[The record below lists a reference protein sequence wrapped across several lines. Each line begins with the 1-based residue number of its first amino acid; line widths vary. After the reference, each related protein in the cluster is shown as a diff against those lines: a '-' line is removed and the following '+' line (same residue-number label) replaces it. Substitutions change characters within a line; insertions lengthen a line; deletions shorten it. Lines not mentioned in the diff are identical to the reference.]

1 MPIFS
6 GFYTLSSL
14 LMIALFTPPTFAS
27 HTWEDAQAGRLM
39 VCEDFLAS
47 ERSRLDAE
55 ARRWENVKPYHRGLI
70 NAWKPLIG
78 NHKIMLTFGNGLSIP
93 PVTGRI
99 LAFRVADEKQGSVE
113 IVIEGSGVSSING
126 KARAA
131 QQVFPLKYIA
141 NLQVVSES
149 ALSMSQEEGKLRE
162 LGFAEYYRR
171 IEEEFRN
178 NSKRLEADIKTKGS
192 LFSHIGIVGAGPHGS
207 VAAAN
212 FRMGFPES
220 KGLVVSDNFGTFNTL
235 GAFRVNTV
243 ETMEDSGNTFPNS
256 PIQISNLNPL
266 NKRFVEA
273 EKHGWVGLSTLRFSG
288 ADVLLGQNV
297 KSITKDE
304 TNVSPNKFPFFKMTT
319 ASGLVTRHNVIFA
332 ATGLG
337 RVEARVAGAEKQQFV
352 DDQLVA
358 VDQWLAEG
366 ARDSRF
372 VPKIMT
378 VNQLQTLSKIDEEN
392 NRDPKTRWKRVKVG
406 VVGGG
411 DGGNIAVER
420 FAANT
425 EIFWLGQKSTTADE
439 FLAQYEGYPLKAER
453 YGDIADYY
461 ARDQIKPYAG
471 YLYSFE
477 RIDGSL
483 NLIISTDKSAKGI
496 IKDQPSV
503 DLLVLANGYKNRVN
517 DLFTDLVDGD
527 LSRLTILPVFGHTD
541 EFSRYEDAS
550 TEVLGQQ
557 VYVDGQALPI
567 FIVGNAANIPVTDI
581 TDVIATGGYLDVL
594 LARTAAL
601 ANQVGAEL
609 RSSVTRV
616 PRRRNTSAPGQHFV
630 VDFKAPANAPQSSRL
645 TSHHEEENIALS
657 SRSNAEIE
665 MRTLLAQVIAFKLKV
680 SESSPISIEMLL
692 DNGNSQLRT
701 TGLPQTSIKL
711 LAEELKNNTK
721 LVHALRILLR
731 HRLKSIR
738 LSCECRSG
746 ISAKLEELKVIFEYE
761 RGTRI

>member
-1 MPIFS
+1 MHVVC
-6 GFYTLSSL
+6 GLRTLLSL
-14 LMIALFTPPTFAS
+14 LMALAATPAFAS
-27 HTWEDAQAGRLM
+27 HTWEDAQAGSLM

-47 ERSRLDAE
+47 ERSRLNAE
-55 ARRWENVKPYHRGLI
+55 ARKWENVSPYHRGLI
-70 NAWKPLIG
+70 NAWKPLVG

-113 IVIEGSGVSSING
+113 VVIEGSGVANING

-131 QQVFPLKYIA
+131 QQIFPLKYIA

-149 ALSMSQEEGKLRE
+149 ALSLSAEEGKLRE
-162 LGFAEYYRR
+162 LGFADYYRR
-171 IEEEFRN
+171 IEEEFRSH
-178 NSKRLEADIKTKGS
+178 SKLLEAEIKTKS
-192 LFSHIGIVGAGPHGS
+192 RFFSHVGIVGAGPHGS

-256 PIQISNLNPL
+256 PIQIANLNPL

-288 ADVLLGQNV
+288 ANVLLEQNV

-304 TNVSPNKFPFFKMTT
+304 TNISPNKFPFLKMTT

-352 DDQLVA
+352 DEQLVD
-358 VDQWLAEG
+358 VDKWLADG
-366 ARDSRF
+366 ARDSIF

-392 NRDPKTRWKRVKVG
+392 GRDPKARWKRAKVG

-420 FAANT
+420 LAANT
-425 EIFWLGQKSTTADE
+425 QIFWLGQKSNTPAE

-453 YGDIADYY
+453 YGEIVDYY
-461 ARDQIKPYAG
+461 ARQQIKPYSG
-471 YLYSFE
+471 YLYSYE

-483 NLIISTDKSAKGI
+483 NLIISNDKSSKGI
-496 IKDQPSV
+496 IKEQPTV
-503 DLLVLANGYKNRVN
+503 DVLILANGYKNRVN

-557 VYVDGQALPI
+557 IYVDGQALPI
-567 FIVGNAANIPVTDI
+567 FLVGNAANIPVTDI

-609 RSSVTRV
+609 RSSVTRM
-616 PRRRNTSAPGQHFV
+616 PRRRNTSASGQHFV
-630 VDFKAPANAPQSSRL
+630 VNFKAPSNAPQSSRM
-645 TSHHEEENIALS
+645 TSHQEEENIALS

-665 MRTLLAQVIAFKLKV
+665 MRTLIAQAIAFKLKV
-680 SESSPISIEMLL
+680 SESNLISIEMLL

-701 TGLPQTSIKL
+701 TGLPQASIKL
-711 LAEELKNNTK
+711 LAEELKSNTK

-731 HRLKSIR
+731 HGLKNIKI
-738 LSCECRSG
+738 SCECRSG
-746 ISAKLEELKVIFEYE
+746 VSAKLEELKIEFEYA